1 MKEQFA
7 LHLEN
12 HFKEV
17 FETLEP
23 LQQAIR
29 KRAWDRF
36 LELGMAEKK
45 DPGYQYFPLNQLYQ
59 DSYELG
65 QYTDVPRGQL
75 SASIYPECR
84 RSYIVFVN
92 GHYVPELSDTSA
104 LPDQVLVL
112 PVNEALKRYGHI
124 LQARLVR
131 ILKEETDPFVLSNIA
146 LAQGSL
152 FIYVPPGIQIEAP
165 LQVIHF
171 FTNDRPTLINSRI
184 RFILGKEA
192 KLKWV
197 YDYHCLKDFEYFFN
211 GTADIVL
218 EEGAIFEQHGILNSC
233 PTGWC
238 FEATRVTQKRDSQ
251 FKSITC
257 TTGTKAVRQDFRVS
271 LMGENASCD
280 LKGVSLLSD
289 NRQAHVNIL
298 VDHEAPHCRSNQ
310 HFKNIL
316 SGASRSSFEGKI
328 FVQSE
333 AQKTE
338 AYQLNNNLILSDTA
352 IANSK
357 PNLEIFADD
366 VKASHGST
374 TTQLNPDHLHYLK
387 TRGIASA
394 VAKQLL
400 LASFSRDIISE
411 VPLSSTRE
419 RMDELVTRYGA

>member
-1 MKEQFA
+1 VKEQFA

-17 FETLEP
+17 LETFDP

-29 KRAWDRF
+29 QRAWDRF
-36 LELGMAEKK
+36 LELGMAEKN
-45 DPGYQYFPLNQLYQ
+45 DPGYQYFPLIQFYQ
-59 DSYELG
+59 DTYELG

-75 SASIYPECR
+75 TASIYPECR
-84 RSYIVFVN
+84 RSNIAFVN
-92 GHYVPELSDTSA
+92 GHYAPELSDTSA
-104 LPDQVLVL
+104 LPDEVVIL
-112 PVNEALKRYGHI
+112 PLNEALKRYGNI
-124 LQARLVR
+124 LQPRLVR
-131 ILKEETDPFVLSNIA
+131 ILKEETDSFALFNVL
-146 LAQGSL
+146 LAQGGL
-152 FIYVPPGIQIEAP
+152 FIYVPPGIQVEAP
-165 LQVIHF
+165 LQVIYF
-171 FTNDRPTLINSRI
+171 LTNDRPTLINPRI
-184 RFILGKEA
+184 RFMLGKEA

-197 YDYHCLKDFEYFFN
+197 YDYHCLKDFEYFSN
-211 GTADIVL
+211 GTIDISL

-233 PTGWC
+233 PPGWC
-238 FEATRVTQKRDSQ
+238 FEATRVAQKRDSQ

-257 TTGTKAVRQDFRVS
+257 TTGTKSVRQDFRVS
-271 LMGENASCD
+271 LLGENASCD
-280 LKGVSLLSD
+280 LKGVALLSE
-289 NRQAHVNIL
+289 NRQAHINIL

-316 SGASRSSFEGKI
+316 SGSSRSSFEGKI

-338 AYQLNNNLILSDTA
+338 AYQLNNNLILSDMA

-374 TTQLNPDHLHYLK
+374 TTQLNPEHLHYLK
-387 TRGIASA
+387 TRGIASD

-400 LASFSRDIISE
+400 LASFSRDILSH
-411 VPLSSTRE
+411 VPLSSARE
-419 RMDELVTRYGA
+419 RMDELVTRYTP